1 MRKSTRLYVT
11 FVWSKFQDSETPGET
26 PGEIFTVV
34 DLDDKS
40 TVEALAKIEKRFKK
54 QVTTRNWN
62 RIKRIGDKL
71 ASYIEA

>member
-11 FVWSKFQDSETPGET
+11 FVWSKSQDSET

-34 DLDDKS
+34 DLEDKS
-40 TVEALAKIEKRFKK
+40 SVEALAEIEKRFNK

-62 RIKRIGDKL
+62 TIKRIGDKL